1 MIWWEKPCFYFI
13 LSPDDLREESGGD
26 IASPRKRDGH
36 KRSQMVRKRIIC
48 WADVLQPIKQ
58 LMHDMLNLLF
68 YVVWESNLEYT
79 SMEHWSSNCS
89 VTVFMHA
96 VGSHEVNVSLLRKGW
111 YWSRKFSSTRRY
123 QKNVKKPI
131 WHFGCGKKKNKNKNS
146 PQINQHIPLHLEE
159 WSWFLQVPS
168 FCGSSIL
175 AKCTQCKY

>member
-1 MIWWEKPCFYFI
+1 M

-48 WADVLQPIKQ
+48 WVDVLQPIKQ
-58 LMHDMLNLLF
+58 LMHDMLNLSF

-123 QKNVKKPI
+123 QKNVKKTNLAF
-131 WHFGCGKKKNKNKNS
+131 WLWKKKKTKQPTNK
-146 PQINQHIPLHLEE
+146 PTY
-159 WSWFLQVPS
+159 S
-168 FCGSSIL
+168 FALRRMVMILTSSIIL
-175 AKCTQCKY
+175 WEFDFGKVYSV